1 MFFSSDFSCKLLRD
15 NLRINCG
22 FLSSRHP
29 RPPWT
34 QIIMRGTG
42 HQHHSLKNYLKSSI
56 FRPWYH
62 DMYGHENLSKDG
74 GIIQT
79 EISRSLYF
87 SWAKDKNTDEV
98 DNGESIQQHSCQHIE
113 LTICHWALMGL
124 TTTHTSDADE
134 WGLRTGHLILQ
145 SQMKAGWATMLTAD
159 AIWQGGRRRYLFIHA
174 CRITKKPNQ
183 K

>member
-1 MFFSSDFSCKLLRD
+1 MSTEHYER
-15 NLRINCG
+15 
-22 FLSSRHP
+22 
-29 RPPWT
+29 
-34 QIIMRGTG
+34 TG
-42 HQHHSLKNYLKSSI
+42 HQHYSLRIILKVLFSALVL
-56 FRPWYH
+56 PWH
-62 DMYGHENLSKDG
+62 VWPWELEQGC

-79 EISRSLYF
+79 EISRILYF

-113 LTICHWALMGL
+113 RQYVTEHSWVSQQ
-124 TTTHTSDADE
+124 HTSDADE

-159 AIWQGGRRRYLFIHA
+159 TIWQGGRRRYLFIHA